1 MNNLG
6 LSKKTLGADAV
17 AGVVNAV
24 TSTPD
29 ALGSCTR
36 QVLKAAAL
44 WSEHGE
50 NATSD
55 EIGTVASRSE
65 DDARS

>member
-6 LSKKTLGADAV
+6 LSKQTVGADAV
-17 AGVVNAV
+17 VGVVNAV
-24 TSTPD
+24 TSIPD

-36 QVLKAAAL
+36 QALEAAAL
-44 WSEHGE
+44 WTEHGE